1 MNLGKDV
8 IFLKGVKTW
17 FKRINEYGKSQGIL
31 VEHYILSSGLKEII
45 EGTPIAKE
53 FKKYMLVNFT
63 ITKVVMLTGL
73 NKLSI
78 LQLKRSLFLEFLK
91 AP

>member
-45 EGTPIAKE
+45 EHNCQRI
-53 FKKYMLVNFT
+53 
-63 ITKVVMLTGL
+63 
-73 NKLSI
+73 
-78 LQLKRSLFLEFLK
+78 
-91 AP
+91 